1 MNDFGMGC
9 AHISTMNAKQIKK
22 SVAKKIGLNENQFE
36 IREVSHCYTNNNQP
50 ALAVWYLVKGQA
62 ELKCVKM

>member
-1 MNDFGMGC
+1 V
-9 AHISTMNAKQIKK
+9 NAKQIKK